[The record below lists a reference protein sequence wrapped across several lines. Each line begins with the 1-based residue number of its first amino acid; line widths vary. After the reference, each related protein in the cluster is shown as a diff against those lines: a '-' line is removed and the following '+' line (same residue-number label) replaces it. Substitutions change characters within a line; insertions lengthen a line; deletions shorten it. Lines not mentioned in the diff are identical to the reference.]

1 MYRYEFSFSSS
12 VEYVVG
18 ALLLVAMIAALLA

>member
-12 VEYVVG
+12 AEYVVG
-18 ALLLVAMIAALLA
+18 ALLVVAVIAAVLA

>member
-12 VEYVVG
+12 AEYVVG
-18 ALLLVAMIAALLA
+18 ALLLAAMILALVA